1 MQPIGATLKFGNLQ
15 ISAYLLTSLA
25 SFTVAAQDSTNAS
38 AYHPLM
44 SNTFSLGVG
53 VFRPTKNFE
62 IRVDGTVPGPGTRL
76 QRETATAGVNYQ
88 ASDTFGLGLSYHS
101 FKFDVDVKGSDF
113 GGRFETSQAGPRVT
127 LTAAW

>member
-1 MQPIGATLKFGNLQ
+1 MPNLGVWYMY
-15 ISAYLLTSLA
+15 SWSPKWVFLASLDWLGVAVGDVSGGLTSVL
-25 SFTVAAQDSTNAS
+25 V
-38 AYHPLM
+38 
-44 SNTFSLGVG
+44 
-53 VFRPTKNFE
+53 
-62 IRVDGTVPGPGTRL
+62 
-76 QRETATAGVNYQ
+76 GVNYQ